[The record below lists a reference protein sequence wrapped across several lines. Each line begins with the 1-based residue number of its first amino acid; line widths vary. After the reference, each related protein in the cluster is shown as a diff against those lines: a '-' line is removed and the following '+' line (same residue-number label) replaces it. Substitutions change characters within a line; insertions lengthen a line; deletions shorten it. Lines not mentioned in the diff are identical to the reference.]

1 MTFHLVFFLES
12 GYNVKETLRLLAF
25 MSPEIVETIKRH
37 KTFLVS
43 SAIALTLGWTAYSGT
58 LGLDQLLERRRLIQ
72 QLEEQNTTLQRE
84 NEQRKLR
91 IDRLNGD
98 SSEQDIELR
107 KLNKGKPGDM
117 MFILPPGES
126 TSDHPDLPA
135 VPAKQ

>member
-1 MTFHLVFFLES
+1 
-12 GYNVKETLRLLAF
+12 

-72 QLEEQNTTLQRE
+72 QLEEQNTTLLRE

-135 VPAKQ
+135 SPAKQ